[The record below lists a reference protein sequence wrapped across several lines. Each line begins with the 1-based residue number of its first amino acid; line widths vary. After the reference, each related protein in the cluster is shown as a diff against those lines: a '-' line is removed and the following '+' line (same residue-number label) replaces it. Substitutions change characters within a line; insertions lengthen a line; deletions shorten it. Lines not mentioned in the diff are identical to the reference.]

1 MVEAILRGLLGIIV
15 LLGLC
20 VLLSGGRR
28 SINWP
33 LVIGGIILQVALA
46 FLILLTPFGR
56 VIDLVSGLFVKLLGF
71 TDAGSSFL
79 FGDLLDAS
87 KYGFAFKVLPT
98 IIFVSA
104 LTSAL
109 YYLGVLQWVVFGFAW
124 LMKRVMKLSGAESL
138 AAAANVF
145 VGQTEAP
152 LIVKPYVAKMTRSEI
167 MSLMTGGMATIAGS
181 VFGLYIVTLAGEDP
195 VRQLEVARR
204 LLTASMMNAPAALL
218 VAKMLVPETGKV
230 DEQLFVPRDQHG
242 SNLLDALANGTSE
255 GIKLALNV
263 AAMLLVFVAL
273 IALINAVFGW
283 VGNLGADVSSGAPGW
298 VDGWVTQW
306 SGGNFEGLSL
316 EALVGFVFA
325 PLAWIVG
332 GAPGDLLQLG
342 QLFGTKMVANEFI
355 AYTQLADLQAAGQ
368 LDERS
373 IFLATF
379 ALCGFANFSSIGIQ
393 LGGIGAL
400 APEQRP
406 TLAALGFK
414 AMFGGTIASL
424 LTASVAGMFFGV
436 AG

>member
-1 MVEAILRGLLGIIV
+1 MWESLFRGLLGVAILIG
-15 LLGLC
+15 LGA
-20 VLLSGGRR
+20 LLSTDRR
-28 SINWP
+28 AIHWP
-33 LVIGGIILQVALA
+33 LVLGGLALQLILAALV
-46 FLILLTPFGR
+46 LLTPFGS
-56 VIDLVSGLFVKLLGF
+56 VIDAVSGLFVQLLGF
-71 TDAGSSFL
+71 TDRGSAFL
-79 FGDLLDAS
+79 FGELIDAS

-124 LMKRVMKLSGAESL
+124 LMKRVMRLSGAESL

-152 LIVKPYVAKMTRSEI
+152 LVVKPYVAKMTRSEI
-167 MSLMTGGMATIAGS
+167 MALMTGGMATIAGS
-181 VFGLYIVTLAGEDP
+181 VFGLYIVTLAGDDP
-195 VRQLEVARR
+195 ALRLEVARR
-204 LLTASMMNAPAALL
+204 LLTASIMNAPAALL
-218 VAKMLVPETGKV
+218 MAKLLVPETQSV
-230 DEQLFVPRDQHG
+230 NEDLFVPRDHHG

-273 IALINAVFGW
+273 IALVNAGFGW
-283 VGNLGADVSSGAPGW
+283 VGGLGGGSDSQPGW
-298 VDGWVTQW
+298 IDGWVRHL
-306 SGGNFEGLSL
+306 SGGAFESLSL
-316 EALVGFVFA
+316 EALAGFAFA
-325 PLAWIVG
+325 PFAWVVG
-332 GAPGDLLQLG
+332 GETGDLLRLG

-355 AYTQLADLQAAGQ
+355 AYTQLADLQQAGD
-368 LDERS
+368 LSPRS

-393 LGGIGAL
+393 LGGIGAM

-414 AMFGGTIASL
+414 AMFGGTLASL
-424 LTASVAGMFFGV
+424 LTASIAGMFFGSPS
-436 AG
+436 